1 MRNIKPIKYK
11 IYFNK
16 RMPNK
21 MSFFVWCTIY
31 RICIDIGYFKIIGPH
46 FRYVGFIVAPTLWL
60 MLYSW
65 ITFFL
70 FAGMTYKSYQNKNR
84 LSDEILFVLF
94 LLSVVP
100 TTTMTAFGQYP
111 FGFIICYTIYWLVIF
126 LIHRLFVLGN
136 LNFLP
141 RKSEIAYYEYILM
154 VIFIII
160 AFVIIYISS
169 RYTNFRIHFNLLTVY
184 ELREDASK
192 YSLPTILRYLY
203 GWSRVTMPIFIVYF
217 FLRNRRGI
225 AWVCFGIQMLNFGI
239 EGSKT
244 VFFMA
249 VFAVIISHL
258 PQIDMIFLNKL
269 ILKGITC
276 LYFLCI
282 LFYQLTG
289 SIIPTSMFMRRVL
302 FVPTYLQ
309 WAYYDYFLNKTPDYF
324 RRSFLRHFGFKTPYP
339 DLDNIIGGLYS
350 YSSATNANNGLI
362 SDAIT
367 NLGYFGVIIMPIIL
381 CLVLCVL
388 DDSSQGLDSRIYILI
403 SLYLTIALTNTFLN
417 TVLLTHGLLII
428 IFIMHLMSRKTGIR
442 CLKA

>member
-1 MRNIKPIKYK
+1 MRNIKPVKYK
-11 IYFNK
+11 ICINK
-16 RMPNK
+16 HIPNK
-21 MSFFVWCTIY
+21 VSFFIWCIIY
-31 RICIDIGYFKIIGPH
+31 RIFIDIGYSRIIGPH
-46 FRYVGFIVAPTLWL
+46 FRYVGFIVDPTLGL
-60 MLYSW
+60 VLYSW
-65 ITFFL
+65 IVFLL
-70 FAGMTYKSYQNKNR
+70 FADLTYKSYQNRNR
-84 LSDEILFVLF
+84 LSDEIIFVLF

-111 FGFIICYTIYWLVIF
+111 AGFIIYYTVYWTVIF
-126 LIHRLFVLGN
+126 FIHHLFVLGN
-136 LNFLP
+136 LHFCPKRRENVYF
-141 RKSEIAYYEYILM
+141 EYMLM
-154 VIFIII
+154 AVFVLI
-160 AFVIIYISS
+160 AFVIIYISAK
-169 RYTNFRIHFNLLTVY
+169 YTNFRIHFNLLTVY
-184 ELREDASK
+184 GLREEASK
-192 YSLPTILRYLY
+192 YSLSTILRYLY

-217 FLRNRRGI
+217 FLRNRRGL

-249 VFAVIISHL
+249 IFAIIISHL
-258 PQIDMIFLNKL
+258 PQINITFLNGL

-276 LYFLCI
+276 WYALCI

-289 SIIPTSMFMRRVL
+289 SIVPASMLMRRVL
-302 FVPTYLQ
+302 FVPAYLQ
-309 WAYYDYFLNKTPDYF
+309 WAYYDYFLDKTPDYF

-381 CLVLCVL
+381 CLVLCAL
-388 DDSSQGLDSRIYILI
+388 DDSSRGLDSRIYILV
-403 SLYLTIALTNTFLN
+403 SLYLTISLTNTFLN

-428 IFIMHLMSRKTGIR
+428 IFIMLFMKRKTGIR
-442 CLKA
+442 YLKA